1 VQSVADGATGE
12 GAGVPFGRCVIYSY
26 TGDLEQIVKTTRAGI
41 LPIFQG
47 RPGFIAYAVMP
58 LSDVIVSMSAW
69 NSEADA
75 KGADEAATQW
85 VEENLKNLKIKDS
98 YMGEYAWVEF
108 TSSN

>member
-1 VQSVADGATGE
+1 
-12 GAGVPFGRCVIYSY
+12 
-26 TGDLEQIVKTTRAGI
+26 
-41 LPIFQG
+41 
-47 RPGFIAYAVMP
+47 MP